1 MEWNELFIIGLYQLL
16 NYFFENNNSY
26 EKLAYYW
33 YILYIKSID
42 NRLYLIQNVTVM
54 VIKETTMRT
63 KEQTSAAA

>member
-1 MEWNELFIIGLYQLL
+1 MEWNELLIIGLYQLL

>member
-1 MEWNELFIIGLYQLL
+1 VEWNELFIIGLYQLL